1 MMPPPEREKKPSGY
15 GRPRSCPMRRSDS
28 DSSGKSLTPTRQYRT
43 PSNAQTHGK
52 FLKNQFAC
60 NNFLKINRGAVVVE
74 SMFEVDSSTESAEAS
89 PEVNHRVRKGPRRG
103 TPSR

>member
-1 MMPPPEREKKPSGY
+1 MIPPEREKKPSGY

-43 PSNAQTHGK
+43 PSNAQTHGNYFK
-52 FLKNQFAC
+52 TNSLATKLIRNGIV
-60 NNFLKINRGAVVVE
+60 LE